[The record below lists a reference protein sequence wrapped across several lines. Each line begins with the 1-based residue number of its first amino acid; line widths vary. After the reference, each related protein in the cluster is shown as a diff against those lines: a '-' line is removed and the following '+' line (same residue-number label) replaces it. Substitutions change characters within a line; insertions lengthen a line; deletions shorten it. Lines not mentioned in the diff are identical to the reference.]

1 MQHVNSKKSE
11 LIFKAL
17 SEVLKEKRIKQ
28 NKSIRILADEFD
40 LQKSL
45 ISRLENCVNEPK
57 LISLWSVCE
66 ALGLKPSEL
75 MKRIEEYLPKN
86 FSLIEK

>member
-1 MQHVNSKKSE
+1 MQHLNSKKSE

-17 SEVLKEKRIKQ
+17 SEVLKEERIKQ

-45 ISRLENCVNEPK
+45 ISRLENCVNH
-57 LISLWSVCE
+57 WS
-66 ALGLKPSEL
+66 
-75 MKRIEEYLPKN
+75 
-86 FSLIEK
+86 

>member
-1 MQHVNSKKSE
+1 MQHLNSKKSE

-17 SEVLKEKRIKQ
+17 SEVLKEERIKQ

-75 MKRIEEYLPKN
+75 MKRIE
-86 FSLIEK
+86 

>member
-17 SEVLKEKRIKQ
+17 SEVLKEERIKQ